1 MIKPVDWDT
10 RVENLTA
17 NTRRLIIQSN
27 PRRIMLSL
35 INLSGTDVFI
45 SPRSTV
51 SATGDARG
59 TPLLANYGNA
69 IQFKAFI
76 GEDGLKRVYL
86 GEVWAICTADAAIA
100 VSEESEVD

>member
-1 MIKPVDWDT
+1 MFSPVDWNT
-10 RVENLTA
+10 RVENLVA
-17 NTRRLIIQSN
+17 NTRRLIVQSN

-35 INLSGTDVFI
+35 VNLSGSDVFI

-51 SATGDARG
+51 SATGDDRG

-69 IQFKAFI
+69 IQFKI
-76 GEDGLKRVYL
+76 MVGKDGRMNVYP
-86 GEVWAICTADAAIA
+86 GEVWAICTGTASIA